1 MKILIAHEF
10 VMGWRMMFGKIIG
23 TVGFP
28 RGPVEVKLLLSNAIF
43 EPVVTHVKGFRLFHA
58 DLSMENAV
66 SSGIVSLKWSSR
78 LRMAHF
84 NESSAYGNCLLGI
97 EKEAAGFSF
106 RGRGSNCAY
115 SFAENMDGTVELG
128 IWRQAGCTGEVGQE
142 KMASSTTARIRE
154 SKIGSIGTDS

>member
-66 SSGIVSLKWSSR
+66 SSGIVSLKWSGR
-78 LRMAHF
+78 LWTTLSE
-84 NESSAYGNCLLGI
+84 NWQSAWI
-97 EKEAAGFSF
+97 KRQKELTLK
-106 RGRGSNCAY
+106 C
-115 SFAENMDGTVELG
+115 
-128 IWRQAGCTGEVGQE
+128 
-142 KMASSTTARIRE
+142 
-154 SKIGSIGTDS
+154 